1 MTLKDKLVNAADM
14 YRRESITILDKAVS
28 TATEKRPDEVLGAS
42 IMDQKSGLKIYI
54 LNLLKKTSHHLLMFF
69 VFLIKNEGIRLQRI
83 SDFLTVLK
91 SYENEIFGDA

>member
-1 MTLKDKLVNAADM
+1 MTLKDKLDNAADM

-28 TATEKRPDEVLGAS
+28 AATEKQPDEVLGAS

-69 VFLIKNEGIRLQRI
+69 FFLIKNEGIRLQRI